1 MSEFYLEK
9 NAKESGEQLVH
20 FANCEALPVKDEIR
34 YLGSIATF
42 ESARSKAKNFAHK
55 VGACTS
61 CASQFVE

>member
-9 NAKESGEQLVH
+9 NANESGEQLVH
-20 FANCEALPVKDEIR
+20 FSNCSALPGKEEIR

-42 ESARSKAKNFAHK
+42 ESARSKATNFAYK
-55 VGACTS
+55 VGACTT